1 MEDEQSALISFIKLH
16 AHKAVIHNERCIYL
30 AKYDPSGIPLSVVL
44 DRYSY
49 ENLLQSFDKESRLNH
64 WVFKQVQTYDVNK
77 EIVIG
82 LEFSKSKILSHVIK
96 LIPDD

>member
-1 MEDEQSALISFIKLH
+1 MNEEQSALISFINTH
-16 AHKAVIHNERCIYL
+16 AHKAVIHNERRIYL
-30 AKYDPSGIPLSVVL
+30 AKYNDSGIPLDVVL

-49 ENLLQSFDKESRLNH
+49 DNLLHSFDKESRLNH

-82 LEFSKSKILSHVIK
+82 LEFSKSKILSHVIR
-96 LIPDD
+96 LIQDD